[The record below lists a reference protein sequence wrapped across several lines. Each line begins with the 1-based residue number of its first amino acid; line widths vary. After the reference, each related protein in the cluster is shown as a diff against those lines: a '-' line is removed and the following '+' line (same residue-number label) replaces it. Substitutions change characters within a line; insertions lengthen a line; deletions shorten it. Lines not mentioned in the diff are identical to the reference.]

1 MTDSSPLSAPSAEEV
16 LPAPET
22 PPPLR
27 GNGWRWWVGGLLAL
41 CVVVGSAGW
50 ATWVWMG
57 GDTALSTT
65 LGWASRWLPAGQQLE
80 LRGVRGSLRNGGQVD
95 WLRWQGPS
103 LAVELRGVELRWELA
118 PLWQRRVQ
126 IDQLHVAHLHIT
138 AAPEKDKPPP
148 EPLQTLVL
156 PIAVTL
162 PFQIDQIVWAG
173 HTQLEAG
180 GLKGRYVYDGSAH
193 QLNIERLALAQGQY
207 SAQARVQAQAPMAL
221 RVDVQ
226 GQVKTPLPHATQPLT
241 VAAQAHVEGTLATI
255 EAQLSLQASLHPVGL
270 DGASIAGMGAEVAV
284 QWAPWAI
291 QPLRQLQADVQAL
304 NLGALWPQ
312 APQTALRGQ
321 VRVLPVSPGWTIAV
335 QLHND
340 AAGPWDRQRLPFSH
354 LDAQAR
360 YDGSQWHLPQALVQ
374 VGAGRVQAQG
384 RYAPVSHMVQGSVQL
399 QNLNPATLHGQLDSV
414 PLSGWV
420 RAQSQDGVAV
430 DFSADV
436 RAATVV
442 SARKMVRLPIQHI
455 QAQGRWKAP
464 TLEVQRLQV
473 DALQARLQADG
484 LSLLWG
490 PVPVVRGTLA
500 LTVPGARLHASGLLG
515 AMQGNGALQAD
526 VAAAD
531 RLLQWIQALPGG
543 ATLLSQQRA
552 QGQARLALHW
562 QGGWHGLLRVPTS
575 PAQAAPLRWEAT
587 LAVPTLLLAPA
598 STTTTEKSSQRLELS
613 AIQVQAS
620 GTAEKAMLRL
630 DGQAGWAPY
639 RATLHSRIH
648 AEREGGISS
657 SSWKTQLAAF
667 QLQLQH
673 YAQSGSWSLK
683 LDQALEAVW
692 RPPASHTAAAV
703 LDVAAG
709 QASMTGPLPGV
720 VSLQWQPLQWRWGE
734 PGGLQLQTRG
744 HLAGLPLAWV
754 DALAPAKAPM
764 LAAAGLGSHLML
776 EADWDIQ
783 THPTLRAQLQLQR
796 TQGDLLLLHDQA
808 APTPAGLRAARL
820 KLEAVEDHLRAQLVW
835 DSAQAGQVQVQAS
848 TRLQRQ
854 GSGWSWPEDAPV
866 AAHVQAQLPDM
877 GVWSVLAPPGWRIH
891 GTLDADAI
899 LSGSRQAPRW
909 RGRIDADQLA
919 LRSLVDGV
927 DLQEGRLRTVLRGD
941 RLDITEWYWRGGK
954 GSQARI
960 AGYSGNLTAP
970 PRDGGS
976 LQGSGSIRWHDAGA
990 GSGIHLDLQAQAQ
1003 ALQVLVRADRQASV
1017 SGTVRAQLQQGQ
1029 LVLRGQLQVDRAA
1042 ILLPDASAPRL
1053 GEDVEVRSAHRPSP
1067 MVARPAPSAAQA
1079 QTSKPIDMAVT
1090 VDLGRD
1096 FALQGYGLT
1105 TRLRGQLELRSSP
1118 VPGMPPKVTGEV
1130 QIEQGRYRAWGQML
1144 DIETGL
1150 LRFSGAHDNPA
1161 LDILA
1166 IRPNI
1171 SVRAGVQVSGVAQAP
1186 QVRLYA
1192 DPDLTDAEKLAW
1204 VVTGRSSA
1212 AGGAEAALLQQAA
1225 LALLGKQGMGTGGV
1239 ARKLGL
1245 DEIGFKAPDAG
1256 NGASA
1261 AAITLG
1267 KRLSSKLYVTYEHG
1281 LSGAVGMISVFYD
1294 LSRRLTLRG
1303 QTGTQSALDIIYTV
1317 RHD

>member
-1 MTDSSPLSAPSAEEV
+1 MTDSSPVSASAAEV
-16 LPAPET
+16 ALPVPET
-22 PPPLR
+22 PPPTKGR
-27 GNGWRWWVGGLLAL
+27 GWRWLAGGLLAW
-41 CVVVGSAGW
+41 CMVVFSVGW
-50 ATWVWMG
+50 TTWVWMG
-57 GDTALSTT
+57 TDTALSTT
-65 LGWASRWLPAGQQLE
+65 LEWASRWLPAGQQLE
-80 LRGVRGSLRNGGQVD
+80 LRGVRGSLRKGGQVD

-103 LAVELRGVELRWELA
+103 LAVEVRGVELRWHLA
-118 PLWQRRVQ
+118 SLWQRHVQ
-126 IDQLHVAHLHIT
+126 VDQLHVADVHIT
-138 AAPEKDKPPP
+138 ATPETDKPPP
-148 EPLQTLVL
+148 EPLQALLL
-156 PIAVTL
+156 PVTVTL

-173 HTQLEAG
+173 HTRLEAG
-180 GLKGRYVYDGSAH
+180 ALRGRYVYDGSAH
-193 QLNIERLALAQGQY
+193 QLDIERLALAQGQY

-221 RVDVQ
+221 RADVQ
-226 GQVKTPLPHATQPLT
+226 GQVKNPLPQTAQPLT
-241 VAAQAHVEGTLATI
+241 VAAQAHVEGTLAT
-255 EAQLSLQASLHPVGL
+255 AAARLSLQASLRPVVP
-270 DGASIAGMGAEVAV
+270 DGATTTGMGAEVAV
-284 QWAPWAI
+284 QLAPWAI
-291 QPLRQLQADVQAL
+291 QPLQQLQADVQSL
-304 NLGALWPQ
+304 NLAALWPQ

-321 VRVLPVSPGWTIAV
+321 VQVLPVSPGWTMAV

-340 AAGPWDRQRLPFSH
+340 AAGPWDRQRLPLSQ
-354 LDAQAR
+354 LDAQAH
-360 YDGSQWHLPQALVQ
+360 YDGSQWHLPQVLAQ
-374 VGAGRVQAQG
+374 VGTGRVQAQG
-384 RYAPVSHMVQGSVQL
+384 RYTPSSHMVQGSVQM
-399 QNLNPATLHGQLDSV
+399 QNLNPATLHGQLDAV
-414 PLSGWV
+414 PLNGWL

-436 RAATVV
+436 RAVPVV

-464 TLEVQRLQV
+464 TLALQRLQV
-473 DALQARLQADG
+473 DALQARLEADG

-490 PVPVVRGTLA
+490 PAPVVRGTLA

-515 AMQGNGALQAD
+515 AAQGKGALEAD

-531 RLLQWIQALPGG
+531 RLLQWVQALPGG
-543 ATLLSQQRA
+543 ATLLSQQRV
-552 QGQARLALHW
+552 QGQAKLALHW
-562 QGGWHGLLRVPTS
+562 QGGWDGLLHRPVS
-575 PAQAAPLRWEAT
+575 PAQATPLRWEAT
-587 LAVPTLLLAPA
+587 LAVPTLLLAPPS
-598 STTTTEKSSQRLELS
+598 STTERSAPRLELS
-613 AIQVQAS
+613 AIQAQAS
-620 GTAEKAMLRL
+620 GTAYKATLRL
-630 DGQAGWAPY
+630 DAQAGWAPY
-639 RATLHSRIH
+639 RATLHSSIH
-648 AEREGGISS
+648 AERGGGATPSP
-657 SSWKTQLAAF
+657 WKAQLAAL

-673 YAQSGSWSLK
+673 QDQSGGWRLK

-692 RPPASHTAAAV
+692 HPSISRSVAAV

-709 QASMTGPLPGV
+709 QASITGPLPGT
-720 VSLQWQPLQWRWGE
+720 VSLQWQPLQWRWAE
-734 PGGLQLQTRG
+734 SGGMQLQTRG

-764 LAAAGLGSHLML
+764 LAAAGLGSQLML

-796 TQGDLLLLHDQA
+796 TQGDLHLLHDQA
-808 APTPAGLRAARL
+808 AATAAGLRAARL
-820 KLEAVEDHLRAQLVW
+820 RLEAVDDNLRAQLVW

-848 TRLQRQ
+848 TRLRQ
-854 GSGWSWPEDAPV
+854 QDSGWVWPEDAPV
-866 AAHVQAQLPDM
+866 AAHVQARLPDM

-891 GTLDADAI
+891 GTLDADAT

-909 RGRIDADQLA
+909 QGRIDADQLA

-960 AGYSGNLTAP
+960 AGYSGNLTSA
-970 PRDGGS
+970 PRDRGS
-976 LQGSGSIRWHDAGA
+976 LQGSGSIRWHDA
-990 GSGIHLDLQAQAQ
+990 GIHLDLQAQAQ

-1029 LVLRGQLQVDRAA
+1029 LVLWGQLQVDRAA

-1053 GEDVEVRSAHRPSP
+1053 GEDVEVRSTHRRPQ
-1067 MVARPAPSAAQA
+1067 MTARPAPSTTVQA
-1079 QTSKPIDMAVT
+1079 QTPKPIDMAVT

-1118 VPGMPPKVTGEV
+1118 VQGMPPRVTGEV
-1130 QIEQGRYRAWGQML
+1130 QTEQGRYRAWGQML

-1171 SVRAGVQVSGVAQAP
+1171 NVRAGVQVSGVAQAP
-1186 QVRLYA
+1186 RVRLYA
-1192 DPDLTDAEKLAW
+1192 DPELTDAEKLAW

-1225 LALLGKQGMGTGGV
+1225 LALLGKQGVGTGGV

-1245 DEIGFKAPDAG
+1245 DEIGFKAPDTG